1 MSYDTIAELNEDLVR
16 KALRGSLFVAP
27 ETADPITTANLFDA
41 GGALQALPAG
51 YTDGGLTT
59 DDGLRFA
66 RSTEQSV
73 ITSWQSTTPT
83 RSDKTSDTETVQ
95 VDFQELKKATLE
107 LYTGADLSAAT
118 VSATGALSIQK
129 PATPADRYFRLLA
142 LAIDVV
148 DGDELVV
155 ARFYP
160 RAKVESFADQAWAK
174 GDSAINWGM
183 TFTTF
188 VDDDLGYSKD
198 DIFGG
203 PGFLALAADMGFT
216 VAS

>member
-1 MSYDTIAELNEDLVR
+1 MAYEDISTLNEDLVR
-16 KALRGSLFVAP
+16 KALRGSLFVA
-27 ETADPITTANLFDA
+27 TADADAVTTDNLFDA
-41 GGALQALPAG
+41 TGVLQALPEG
-51 YTDGGLTT
+51 YTDGGFTT
-59 DDGLRFA
+59 DEGLRFT
-66 RSTEQSV
+66 REIEQSE

-83 RSDKTSDTETVQ
+83 RSDKSSDTETLQ
-95 VDFQELKKATLE
+95 VDFQELKKTTLE

-118 VSATGALSIQK
+118 VSATGALSLQK
-129 PATPADRYFRLLA
+129 PESPPDPYFRLLA
-142 LAIDVV
+142 LAVDEV
-148 DGDELVV
+148 DGEELVV

-160 RAKVESFADQAWAK
+160 RAKVQSYADQAWAK
-174 GDSAINWGM
+174 NDQAVTWGM

-203 PGFLALAADMGFT
+203 PGFLALAAEMGFT